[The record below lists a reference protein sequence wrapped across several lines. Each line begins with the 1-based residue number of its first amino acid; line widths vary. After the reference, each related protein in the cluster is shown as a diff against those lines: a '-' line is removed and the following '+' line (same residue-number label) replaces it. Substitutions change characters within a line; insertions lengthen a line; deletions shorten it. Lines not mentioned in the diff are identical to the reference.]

1 MTRALLGTPSKILSG
16 SIAVATLVASAIVT
30 LGAQA
35 PGRNAR
41 PCVPPSSSSPL
52 RSPQLM
58 PSDAGSK
65 RPDFVEFRRALLQ
78 AATRKD
84 TAAVLAVVHPQ
95 ARVSFDGSGGPAAF
109 KSLHIDDP
117 VDDFWT
123 EFPAILRMGGR
134 FRTPTEFDAPYTFAN
149 WPEGVESFE
158 CLAVIGTGVRLREK
172 ATTRSRPLAVLNFDI
187 VQHLID
193 GAPVAGWEHVATA
206 DGVRGFVSSRY
217 LRSPIDHR
225 AMFAYQ
231 DGRWWLMAYL
241 AGD

>member
-1 MTRALLGTPSKILSG
+1 MTRARSDV
-16 SIAVATLVASAIVT
+16 IAVAALVAGAVAT

-35 PGRNAR
+35 PARNVR
-41 PCVPPSSSSPL
+41 PCVPPSASSPL
-52 RSPQLM
+52 RSPRLL
-58 PSDAGSK
+58 PSDAGST
-65 RPDFVEFRRALLQ
+65 RPDFVEFRRELLQ

-84 TAAVLAVVHPQ
+84 TAAVLAVVHPE
-95 ARVSFDGSGGPAAF
+95 ARVSFDGSGGPTAF

-117 VDDFWT
+117 DEDFWT

-149 WPEGVESFE
+149 WPDGVESFE
-158 CLAVIGTGVRLREK
+158 CLAVIGTGVRLRQNP
-172 ATTRSRPLAVLNFDI
+172 TTRSRPLAVLSYDI
-187 VQHLID
+187 VQQLID
-193 GAPVAGWEHVATA
+193 DAPVAGWEHVVTA

>member
-1 MTRALLGTPSKILSG
+1 MTRALSTTLSG
-16 SIAVATLVASAIVT
+16 WITVAALVAAALVT

-35 PGRNAR
+35 PGRNAS
-41 PCVPPSSSSPL
+41 PCVPPSPSSPA
-52 RSPQLM
+52 RSQRLM
-58 PSDAGSK
+58 PRDEAST
-65 RPDFVEFRRALLQ
+65 RPDFVEFRRVLLQ

-84 TAAVLAVVHPQ
+84 TAAVLASVHPD
-95 ARVSFDGSGGPAAF
+95 ARVSFGDSGGPAAF

-117 VDDFWT
+117 DEDFWT

-134 FRTPTEFDAPYTFAN
+134 FRTPTEFDAPYTFAD
-149 WPEGVESFE
+149 WPDGVESFE

-172 ATTRSRPLAVLNFDI
+172 PTTQSRPLAVLSYDI

-193 GAPVAGWEHVATA
+193 ERPVAGWEHVATA

-231 DGRWWLMAYL
+231 DDRWWLMAYL